1 MVGNKRAREAAEPG
15 PVVVSAEPP
24 AEPGK
29 EPRHGHAAAYC
40 QGGPAGGPQQVDG
53 EAPSSVLT
61 LPPNLGVFIK
71 LHFNIPG
78 SERQTQLLTV
88 DLHMADMQFILV
100 RLMVSHCASKP
111 KVIAVIDPAL
121 CLRPK

>member
-40 QGGPAGGPQQVDG
+40 QGGPAGGPQ
-53 EAPSSVLT
+53 
-61 LPPNLGVFIK
+61 
-71 LHFNIPG
+71 
-78 SERQTQLLTV
+78 
-88 DLHMADMQFILV
+88 
-100 RLMVSHCASKP
+100 
-111 KVIAVIDPAL
+111 
-121 CLRPK
+121 